1 MNTKE
6 IRLKNLNG
14 LIEKHGNQKKLSDLI
29 DIDSSYLSQ
38 LKNPSNP
45 KNIGE
50 NMARKIEAALGLQKG
65 WMDNQNNTNM
75 RTGEAKSQ
83 NHAHANV
90 EDGPDITGRIPLIS
104 WVQAGEW
111 QEIIDNFLPGEAE
124 EWRLTTAKVS
134 KNAFS
139 LRVKGDS
146 MTNPHGAPS
155 IPEGSVVVI
164 DPNVQ
169 YNNKSIV
176 VARLEDSME
185 ATLKMLI
192 IDGNQKFLKPLN
204 PIYPL
209 IPINGNCHIVGTA
222 VRVEFDL

>member
-1 MNTKE
+1 MNTYAKRLIHAIKLRNTSQSELARAVGVKPQSIQYLCKE
-6 IRLKNLNG
+6 GTKSTHSVKIAEILKINPQWLTDGIG
-14 LIEKHGNQKKLSDLI
+14 LIEINTSISDI
-29 DIDSSYLSQ
+29 
-38 LKNPSNP
+38 
-45 KNIGE
+45 
-50 NMARKIEAALGLQKG
+50 
-65 WMDNQNNTNM
+65 
-75 RTGEAKSQ
+75 KSGY
-83 NHAHANV
+83 HANV
-90 EDGPDITGRIPLIS
+90 EEGPEIMGRVPLIS

-111 QEIIDNFLPGEAE
+111 AEIIDNFLPGDAE
-124 EWRLTTAKVS
+124 EWRLTTARVS

-155 IPEGSVVVI
+155 IPEGCVVVI

>member
-1 MNTKE
+1 MPEFQKSMKIQSQHWNNWKTRG
-6 IRLKNLNG
+6 IPGAR
-14 LIEKHGNQKKLSDLI
+14 LIEIASTLKVAVESLTESNKITQIETPKE
-29 DIDSSYLSQ
+29 SYQS
-38 LKNPSNP
+38 
-45 KNIGE
+45 
-50 NMARKIEAALGLQKG
+50 
-65 WMDNQNNTNM
+65 
-75 RTGEAKSQ
+75 
-83 NHAHANV
+83 NV
-90 EDGPDITGRIPLIS
+90 EEGPEIMGRVPLIS

-111 QEIIDNFLPGEAE
+111 AEIIDNFLPGDAE
-124 EWRLTTAKVS
+124 EWRLTTARVS

-155 IPEGSVVVI
+155 IPEGCVVVI